1 MSFYFFYGS
10 LYSVLSDD
18 YACAVGCDIVVV
30 YADANRNA
38 DVDVDVYIFCCNNMG
53 IIDVL
58 LGGVT
63 VDDNVGNFLLVALVV
78 LVIVIAIVL
87 HS

>member
-1 MSFYFFYGS
+1 MAPCI
-10 LYSVLSDD
+10 LS
-18 YACAVGCDIVVV
+18 CPMIMHVVGCDIVVV
-30 YADANRNA
+30 YADVNRNA
-38 DVDVDVYIFCCNNMG
+38 DVDIDVYIFCCNNMG

>member
-1 MSFYFFYGS
+1 M
-10 LYSVLSDD
+10 YSVLSDD

-38 DVDVDVYIFCCNNMG
+38 DVDVDVCIFYCNNMG